1 VGSFSSCERAV
12 LGANAHISRLYEIF
26 VEPAY
31 RIGRRFAATG
41 RFDVSSIILLPGLTV
56 PQALPYQALRQQAL
70 RQDRANAPVA
80 YQVWRSSE
88 PYLPRS
94 QCSPLPSWTL
104 TNSGA
109 PVVATRRKSARDARV
124 DEWQVQQSR
133 CAPHSTQLRS
143 HERHPSQITLDE
155 CTGADLLTAQQHSMR
170 QVQPNGVAA
179 VVHRATTAPP

>member
-70 RQDRANAPVA
+70 RQDRANAPVGTVPA
-80 YQVWRSSE
+80 ALPMLSVTFLDAHQQWRAGRRHAAQICQGC
-88 PYLPRS
+88 PR
-94 QCSPLPSWTL
+94 
-104 TNSGA
+104 
-109 PVVATRRKSARDARV
+109 
-124 DEWQVQQSR
+124 
-133 CAPHSTQLRS
+133 
-143 HERHPSQITLDE
+143 
-155 CTGADLLTAQQHSMR
+155 
-170 QVQPNGVAA
+170 
-179 VVHRATTAPP
+179 